1 MMEKIFEPLQAAR
14 FLRTLRVA
22 TGVAISQ
29 EEIRR
34 GRGRATPAA
43 SFLAL
48 AARSVGP
55 WQFPDDGIL
64 SADGLLLAKRMREA
78 DGSGALA
85 LQAQGAVGVSTF
97 AGRPAAVRVGEAWFA
112 EGAFDR
118 FGAMRLPLA
127 ENELEDAELARF
139 EVEFLDGAV

>member
-1 MMEKIFEPLQAAR
+1 METIFEPLQVAR

-43 SFLAL
+43 TFLAL
-48 AARSVGP
+48 AAKTAGP
-55 WQFPDDGIL
+55 WRFPDEGIL

-78 DGSGALA
+78 DGSGALL

-97 AGRPAAVRVGEAWFA
+97 AGRPAAVRVGEAWVA

-118 FGAMRLPLA
+118 FGAMRLPLV

-139 EVEFLDGAV
+139 EVEFLDGAT

>member
-1 MMEKIFEPLQAAR
+1 VETIFEPRQAAR

-29 EEIRR
+29 DEIRR

-48 AARSVGP
+48 AAKSAGAWR
-55 WQFPDDGIL
+55 FPDEGVL
-64 SADGLLLAKRMREA
+64 SADGLLLAQRTHEA
-78 DGSGALA
+78 DGSGALVF
-85 LQAQGAVGVSTF
+85 QAQGAVGVSTF
-97 AGRPAAVRVGEAWFA
+97 AGRPAAVRVGDLFVA

-118 FGAMRLPLA
+118 QGAMRLPIA
-127 ENELEDAELARF
+127 EGELEDVDLARF
-139 EVEFLDGAV
+139 EVEFLDGST

>member
-1 MMEKIFEPLQAAR
+1 VETIFEPLQVAR

-34 GRGRATPAA
+34 GRATPAA
-43 SFLAL
+43 TFLAL
-48 AARSVGP
+48 AAKTAGP
-55 WQFPDDGIL
+55 WRFPDEGIL
-64 SADGLLLAKRMREA
+64 SADGLLLAKRTREA
-78 DGSGALA
+78 EGSGALV

-97 AGRPAAVRVGEAWFA
+97 AGRPAAVRVGKTWVA

-118 FGAMRLPLA
+118 FGAMRLPLV

-139 EVEFLDGAV
+139 EVEFLDGAT

>member
-1 MMEKIFEPLQAAR
+1 VETIFEPLQVAR

-22 TGVAISQ
+22 TGVTISQ

-43 SFLAL
+43 TFLAL
-48 AARSVGP
+48 AARTVGP
-55 WQFPDDGIL
+55 WRFPDEGVL
-64 SADGLLLAKRMREA
+64 SADGLLLAKRTREA
-78 DGSGALA
+78 DGSGALV

-97 AGRPAAVRVGEAWFA
+97 AGRPAAVRVGEAWFV
-112 EGAFDR
+112 EGVFDR
-118 FGAMRLPLA
+118 FGAMRLPMA

-139 EVEFLDGAV
+139 EVEFLDGAT

>member
-1 MMEKIFEPLQAAR
+1 MDTRFEPLQAAR

-48 AARSVGP
+48 AAKTVGP
-55 WQFPDDGIL
+55 WRFPDEGVL
-64 SADGLLLAKRMREA
+64 SADGLLLAKRVRETEGA
-78 DGSGALA
+78 GALV

-97 AGRPAAVRVGEAWFA
+97 AGRPAAVRAGEAWIA

-118 FGAMRLPLA
+118 FGAMRLPLV
-127 ENELEDAELARF
+127 ESELDDAELARF
-139 EVEFLDGAV
+139 EVEFLDGPV

>member
-1 MMEKIFEPLQAAR
+1 VETIFEPLQVAR

-48 AARSVGP
+48 AARTVGP
-55 WQFPDDGIL
+55 WRFPDEGLL
-64 SADGLLLAKRMREA
+64 SADGLLLAKRTREA
-78 DGSGALA
+78 DGLGALV

-97 AGRPAAVRVGEAWFA
+97 AGRPAAVRVGEAWFS
-112 EGAFDR
+112 EGVFDR
-118 FGAMRLPLA
+118 FGAMRLPLF
-127 ENELEDAELARF
+127 ENELDDSELARF
-139 EVEFLDGAV
+139 EVEFLDGAT

>member
-1 MMEKIFEPLQAAR
+1 METIFEPLQVAR

-34 GRGRATPAA
+34 GRATPAA
-43 SFLAL
+43 TFLAL
-48 AARSVGP
+48 AAKTAGP
-55 WQFPDDGIL
+55 WRFPDEGIL
-64 SADGLLLAKRMREA
+64 SADGLLLAKRTREA
-78 DGSGALA
+78 EGSGALV

-97 AGRPAAVRVGEAWFA
+97 AGRPAAVRVGETWVA

-118 FGAMRLPLA
+118 FGAMRLPLV

-139 EVEFLDGAV
+139 EVEFLDGAT

>member
-1 MMEKIFEPLQAAR
+1 VDIIFEPLQAAR

-48 AARSVGP
+48 AAKTVGP
-55 WQFPDDGIL
+55 WRFPDDGIL
-64 SADGLLLAKRMREA
+64 SADGLLLAKRTREA
-78 DGSGALA
+78 DGSGALV

-112 EGAFDR
+112 EGVFDR
-118 FGAMRLPLA
+118 FGAMRLPLVVS
-127 ENELEDAELARF
+127 ELEDAELARF